1 MKFTTN
7 YSPSLADFS
16 SMKKEDLI
24 EFNQWFMENL
34 PYCLD
39 ELLQSVWKTPGFE
52 DWNADFSVVSL
63 GVLGEWLST
72 KIKKRE
78 LTNQEIAASEKNSP
92 NFIYDWVFTDETKSW
107 IVCVG
112 TYYGQVIIKN
122 NPSLKWRQELENKN
136 LADYGQPIIV
146 GKGVVPYNPIRVV
159 NVISHGILEG
169 TKTGKRLQETYYFR

>member
-7 YSPSLADFS
+7 YSPALTDFS
-16 SMKKEDLI
+16 SMKKEELI

-34 PYCLD
+34 HYCLD
-39 ELLQSVWKTPGFE
+39 ELIQSVWKTSGFE
-52 DWNADFSVVSL
+52 DWNADFSVDSL

-72 KIKKRE
+72 KVEKRE
-78 LTNQEIAASEKNSP
+78 LTPQEIAVIENNSP
-92 NFIYDWVFTDETKSW
+92 NFVSNWVLTDETKSW

-112 TYYGQVIIKN
+112 MYYGQVILKN
-122 NPSLKWRQELENKN
+122 NPFLKWKQELKDRN

-146 GKGVVPYNPIRVV
+146 GKGAMPYNPIRVV
-159 NVISHGILEG
+159 DVISHGILEG